1 MRYETFIGLRYLKS
15 RGGLLFS
22 VGGVAI
28 GIATVVVVLSVMN
41 GWESMIRDKMLNSEG
56 HILVS
61 GNLNTYRAMIRKIEA
76 IEGVEAAAP
85 VLIKHVALLDENVEA
100 TGVLLKAIDP
110 EFQTRVTGIADYV
123 EGDLSFDESPLID
136 LARSR
141 TENTISGGIILGK
154 GVARKLGVSK
164 GDIALLISKMV
175 EVPGIGL
182 QPVIR
187 TFVVVDIY
195 DSKMYSYDS
204 VLAFISLEAGQRIY
218 GLADTV
224 NRIEIKIADIH
235 KADEIRTKIQ
245 FKLAES
251 GRFVDAR
258 TWMEVHEDLFSAIKM
273 EKLVTFIIEAL
284 IICVA
289 TFNIASTLIMMVM
302 SKTKEVGILKSM
314 GATKRNIWLIFT
326 FDGALIGIA
335 GAILGTLL
343 GAFLCW
349 SLQTWFPMPLKDTV
363 YQIDRLPAKISW
375 GFVALVNLASLGLC
389 LLATL
394 YPAWRASRLN
404 PVEAL
409 RHE

>member
-1 MRYETFIGLRYLKS
+1 
-15 RGGLLFS
+15 
-22 VGGVAI
+22 
-28 GIATVVVVLSVMN
+28 
-41 GWESMIRDKMLNSEG
+41 
-56 HILVS
+56 
-61 GNLNTYRAMIRKIEA
+61 
-76 IEGVEAAAP
+76 
-85 VLIKHVALLDENVEA
+85 
-100 TGVLLKAIDP
+100 
-110 EFQTRVTGIADYV
+110 
-123 EGDLSFDESPLID
+123 
-136 LARSR
+136 
-141 TENTISGGIILGK
+141 
-154 GVARKLGVSK
+154 
-164 GDIALLISKMV
+164 
-175 EVPGIGL
+175 
-182 QPVIR
+182 
-187 TFVVVDIY
+187 
-195 DSKMYSYDS
+195 
-204 VLAFISLEAGQRIY
+204 
-218 GLADTV
+218 
-224 NRIEIKIADIH
+224 
-235 KADEIRTKIQ
+235 
-245 FKLAES
+245 
-251 GRFVDAR
+251 
-258 TWMEVHEDLFSAIKM
+258 MEVHEDLFSAIKM